1 MDLAG
6 PEAAFN
12 PDPMAPVHDRAIPLR
27 PILAR
32 LAGIRV
38 RRLFGTDAYFSG
50 PVMFAFLA
58 DEGLVLRLPD
68 GARESALQSGVAR
81 PFLGPLPAGLHGWV
95 VMEYSPASAGWID
108 AAHAAARG
116 MARSVARRRGR
127 GPARA
132 GRTAGGEGD

>member
-1 MDLAG
+1 
-6 PEAAFN
+6 
-12 PDPMAPVHDRAIPLR
+12 MAPAHHPAAPIR

-38 RRLFGTDAYFSG
+38 RRLFGTEAYFSG

-68 GARESALQSGVAR
+68 GARESALQSGVAH
-81 PFLGPLPAGLHGWV
+81 PFLGALPAGLHGWV
-95 VMEYSPASAGWID
+95 VMDYTPASAEWIH

-127 GPARA
+127 GTTRA
-132 GRTAGGEGD
+132 GGTARGDSH